1 MIRTS
6 RPNRCKGFVLIVV
19 LGMVLLLSALLFA
32 FNRTTRASLQIA
44 EGLRESA
51 QARTCAR
58 AGLGLAIATVAEVND
73 LSSDRRFDDVRRKE
87 KTFPVGEGR
96 CVVTI
101 TEESGRL
108 NVNALKQENGQFDR
122 RRVDQMLRLIDLLNR
137 RKEATERIGY
147 GVVPA
152 LIDWTDADDEPTL
165 LPFVESAGQG
175 VESSYYESHDPPYR
189 CKNAPMDTIEELR
202 WIKGISAE
210 TFIALRD
217 LLTTAGSGRIN
228 LNAAPKLILE
238 SLSEQVDPAL
248 AQMIVQRRRLKPFET
263 VAELRE
269 VPGMTDNIY
278 QALRDAVEVRAEDAY
293 YRVHSRGQIEDRTC
307 EIEALLHRNPQ
318 TGNVDI
324 VLYRES

>member
-1 MIRTS
+1 MTRAA
-6 RPNRCKGFVLIVV
+6 RPDHHQGFILIVV

-32 FNRTTRASLQIA
+32 FSRTTRASLQIA
-44 EGLRESA
+44 ESFRESA
-51 QARTCAR
+51 QAMTCAR
-58 AGLGLAIATVAEVND
+58 AGLGLAIAAVAEVND
-73 LSSDRRFDDVRRKE
+73 SASDRRFADLRTGE
-87 KTFPVGEGR
+87 KTFPVGEGH
-96 CVVTI
+96 CAVTI

-108 NVNALKQENGQFDR
+108 NVNALQGKDGRPNRQR
-122 RRVDQMLRLIDLLNR
+122 IDQMLRLIDLLNR
-137 RKEATERIGY
+137 RKEATKRIGY

-152 LIDWTDADDEPTL
+152 VIDWIDADDEPTL

-175 VESSYYESHDPPYR
+175 VESSYYENRDPAYR
-189 CKNAPMDTIEELR
+189 CKNAPMDTIEELQ

-217 LLTTAGSGRIN
+217 LLTTRGGDRIN
-228 LNAAPKLILE
+228 LNAAPRLVIE
-238 SLSEQVDPAL
+238 SLSEHMDPAL
-248 AQMIVQRRRLKPFET
+248 AQMIVQRRQLKPFET

-278 QALRDAVEVRAEDAY
+278 EALRGAVEVGAKDAF
-293 YRVHSRGQIEDRTC
+293 YRIRSRGKMNDRTC

-324 VLYRES
+324 ILYRES